1 MGVIPL
7 YPFHFL
13 GAPVSPAGPSTEDV
27 IGLTRNCMDS
37 GSAALSLA
45 AATKTRS
52 KLAVLAGPR
61 VWDQTRNFD
70 ETDDVRK

>member
-13 GAPVSPAGPSTEDV
+13 GARYPRLGRTEDV

-52 KLAVLAGPR
+52 KLAVLAGPSQQS
-61 VWDQTRNFD
+61 VGPDPEF
-70 ETDDVRK
+70 